1 MLFFFHILIFFSFFR
16 NDNNY
21 AIGLEVSVKVGCNA
35 GPSLR
40 LRENLPAIIEID
52 ARSPE
57 RLKSGWRRRDRLLST
72 AAENGSKT
80 SIHLYSMNV
89 KKRYLECVTERSL
102 SHGHENPDLKEKK
115 KGEKKEQKS
124 VKVEYSKSRL
134 RPLFSIK
141 IPNHAPSFLRR
152 DPWERKR
159 RNIYFS
165 LSFFCFSAVF
175 TLVFFFLTS
184 V

>member
-1 MLFFFHILIFFSFFR
+1 M
-16 NDNNY
+16 
-21 AIGLEVSVKVGCNA
+21 EVSVKVGCNA

-102 SHGHENPDLKEKK
+102 SWPRKSRSKREKKRERRKNKRASKWNTVNPDCDPYLVSRSLTTRLPSCVAIPGNG
-115 KGEKKEQKS
+115 KGGT
-124 VKVEYSKSRL
+124 
-134 RPLFSIK
+134 FI
-141 IPNHAPSFLRR
+141 FL
-152 DPWERKR
+152 
-159 RNIYFS
+159 S
-165 LSFFCFSAVF
+165 LSFVS
-175 TLVFFFLTS
+175 LSYSL
-184 V
+184 

>member
-1 MLFFFHILIFFSFFR
+1 M
-16 NDNNY
+16 
-21 AIGLEVSVKVGCNA
+21 EVSVKVGCNA

-102 SHGHENPDLKEKK
+102 SWPRKSRSKREKKGREERTKERQSEVNPDCDPYLVSRSLTTRLPSCVAIPGNG
-115 KGEKKEQKS
+115 KGGT
-124 VKVEYSKSRL
+124 
-134 RPLFSIK
+134 FI
-141 IPNHAPSFLRR
+141 FL
-152 DPWERKR
+152 
-159 RNIYFS
+159 S
-165 LSFFCFSAVF
+165 LSFVS
-175 TLVFFFLTS
+175 LPYSL
-184 V
+184 

>member
-1 MLFFFHILIFFSFFR
+1 MSTPLICPFCYFSFIFLFSFLFFR

-102 SHGHENPDLKEKK
+102 SWPRKSRSKREKK
-115 KGEKKEQKS
+115 GREERTKERQS
-124 VKVEYSKSRL
+124 G
-134 RPLFSIK
+134 IQ
-141 IPNHAPSFLRR
+141 
-152 DPWERKR
+152 
-159 RNIYFS
+159 
-165 LSFFCFSAVF
+165 
-175 TLVFFFLTS
+175 
-184 V
+184 